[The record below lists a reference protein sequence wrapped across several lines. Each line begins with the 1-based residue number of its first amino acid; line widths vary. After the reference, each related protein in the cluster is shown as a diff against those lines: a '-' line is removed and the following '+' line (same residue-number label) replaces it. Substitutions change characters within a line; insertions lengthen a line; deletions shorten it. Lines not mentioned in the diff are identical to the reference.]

1 MVLDPE
7 RRRLVLFG
15 GDYDWV
21 FYYGGTWE
29 LTLEDGLR
37 WNPLAPEGTAPSERS
52 GGAFAFDQP
61 ADRLVMIGGETD
73 HQPPGF
79 VWALGFGPLEWTEL
93 HPSGQ
98 GPQWFSRGAS
108 ILDPVGRRMILFG
121 QYLTGVDEP
130 TTWSLALKDP
140 PEWRLLDV
148 AGGPPRGAF
157 KPAAVHD
164 PARSRMLLFG
174 GFDGKAYNELWQ
186 LTWDRPTP
194 TILSLVS
201 ARAEAGRVELIWQ
214 ASGAAGGVVLRSRN
228 GADWSIVGAVSAD
241 GAGMLRFVDDGIAEG
256 GHIGYRIDVRSQ
268 EGEPVSSETWLDVP
282 VLWRLAVRGFQP
294 NPAVGTPRVAF
305 TVPARG
311 QVTVEVLDVAGR
323 TVLSQEFT
331 IDEPGPQSA
340 TPAWSARVPAGVY
353 WIKLRQGTDHVVKKG
368 VVLR

>member
-1 MVLDPE
+1 
-7 RRRLVLFG
+7 
-15 GDYDWV
+15 
-21 FYYGGTWE
+21 
-29 LTLEDGLR
+29 
-37 WNPLAPEGTAPSERS
+37 
-52 GGAFAFDQP
+52 
-61 ADRLVMIGGETD
+61 
-73 HQPPGF
+73 
-79 VWALGFGPLEWTEL
+79 
-93 HPSGQ
+93 
-98 GPQWFSRGAS
+98 
-108 ILDPVGRRMILFG
+108 MILFG